1 MAYEELI
8 AARLRQ
14 KSFINGT
21 DLSKLSDVEI
31 DVFIALAD
39 LLNRFPHTGVRA
51 SQVINHELLK
61 KVSRATIFRALK
73 ALEAAEIVQKQ
84 GTRSGYYFVVLS
96 E

>member
-14 KSFINGT
+14 KNFINGT
-21 DLSKLSDVEI
+21 VLSKLSDVEI

-39 LLNRFPHTGVRA
+39 LLIMFPHTGLRA

-61 KVSRATIFRALK
+61 KRCRERRFSDH
-73 ALEAAEIVQKQ
+73 
-84 GTRSGYYFVVLS
+84 
-96 E
+96 

>member
-39 LLNRFPHTGVRA
+39 LLNRFPNTGVRA
-51 SQVINHELLK
+51 SQVINHEVLK
-61 KVSRATIFRALK
+61 KVSRATIFRSLK

-84 GTRSGYYFVVLS
+84 GTRSGYYIVVLS

>member
-14 KSFINGT
+14 KSFTNGT

-39 LLNRFPHTGVRA
+39 LLNRFPNTGVRA
-51 SQVINHELLK
+51 SQVINHEVLK
-61 KVSRATIFRALK
+61 KVSRATIFRSLK

-84 GTRSGYYFVVLS
+84 GTRSGYYVVLLS

>member
-31 DVFIALAD
+31 DVFIALTD
-39 LLNRFPHTGVRA
+39 LFNRFPHTGVRA

-84 GTRSGYYFVVLS
+84 GTRSGYYVVVLS